1 MVPLSRGSEGR
12 NSYTIIHAL
21 PIPKSKTKLLLGD
34 AIVDSAIIM
43 SNNSLLPTSAS
54 DIDPSDIRQ
63 GPLSQDELR
72 QIRSLIDVAT
82 SLSTSTTSCQPL
94 TGRRV
99 MVPLT
104 SKAFLEGEL
113 QPPIRDSDS
122 GSSNSNMAADEVVFV
137 NIGDGGKLMTRTEA
151 CALLDKQQHKS
162 HTNNTRKAK
171 SKNMAFK
178 KGFLNDTTKSKD
190 SVRESTCKD
199 EAQLN
204 QDKQLLSQQED
215 EAMFPLMEIREEC
228 DVGGNIVNSEVINIS
243 NTMKRI
249 DNRLKNAG
257 DIGDDDKDGEVLGN
271 LLANTLKES
280 DADIAT
286 KVDDSNL
293 EEKQTSN
300 DNALTI
306 KQPGTV
312 SDEDYEAILHRLE
325 ELERLEEE
333 DTKAKKLNKASSKSL
348 QSSGWSKGFLNSS
361 HKQSGNKKVQIK
373 KEDVKIIPSTQPH
386 QSEDP
391 VSQANSN
398 QKVSFSSKT
407 EIKEIPRVGMNRVP
421 PRPASATAT
430 TTPLDSSADLN
441 PFTPISTIPFE
452 ENVFRGFVKE
462 RNTSIER
469 SNNEQPA
476 QDAGGKKKLSR
487 FAQQRL
493 QQES

>member
-1 MVPLSRGSEGR
+1 MSSNSPLP
-12 NSYTIIHAL
+12 A
-21 PIPKSKTKLLLGD
+21 
-34 AIVDSAIIM
+34 SAG
-43 SNNSLLPTSAS
+43 

-63 GPLSQDELR
+63 GPLSSDELR
-72 QIRSLIDVAT
+72 QIRSLIDVTT
-82 SLSTSTTSCQPL
+82 SSSTSTTSCQPL
-94 TGRRV
+94 AGRRV

-113 QPPIRDSDS
+113 QPPIQDS
-122 GSSNSNMAADEVVFV
+122 GSASSNSNAAADEVVFV
-137 NIGDGGKLMTRTEA
+137 NMGDGGKLKEMTRVEA
-151 CALLDKQQHKS
+151 CALLDKQQHDS

-178 KGFLNDTTKSKD
+178 KGFLNGTTKSKVN
-190 SVRESTCKD
+190 VRESTCKD

-204 QDKQLLSQQED
+204 QDKLSSQEED

-228 DVGGNIVNSEVINIS
+228 DVGGNIVNSEVINMS

-249 DNRLKNAG
+249 DNRLKNSG
-257 DIGDDDKDGEVLGN
+257 DLGDDDKDGEALGN

-286 KVDDSNL
+286 KVDDLNS

-300 DNALTI
+300 DNDLTM
-306 KQPGTV
+306 KQMGAV

-333 DTKAKKLNKASSKSL
+333 DTKSKKLNKASSKSL

-361 HKQSGNKKVQIK
+361 HKQSGTKKVQIR

-386 QSEDP
+386 QSEVP
-391 VSQANSN
+391 ALQVKSN

-407 EIKEIPRVGMNRVP
+407 EIKEIPRVGTNRVP
-421 PRPASATAT
+421 PRPISATAT
-430 TTPLDSSADLN
+430 TTSSDASADLN

-452 ENVFRGFVKE
+452 DNVFRGVVKE
-462 RNTSIER
+462 RASIER
-469 SNNEQPA
+469 TNEQPT

-493 QQES
+493 QRES